1 MARIPYP
8 DDSNPEVAQLR
19 AQIVAERGKLLNLY
33 RMLLNSPPVAQ
44 GWLNFLTAIRQK
56 CLISGRLRE
65 LAILRIAVINQAD
78 YEFVSHVPFA
88 LKEGLTQQQIDAVSN
103 WEASSLYSDQE
114 RAVLGYTDSMTRDV
128 HVPEAALRQLAT
140 RQRLGEGAPAGIA
153 RADKQQAQAQA
164 SPTRSGTLSRRM
176 TAGIAPG
183 RMTRS
188 RRPVQ
193 STTVDGGD
201 GSRRPPSS
209 TRRSPRATAL
219 PHDRVISLAEVAGCT
234 PGRFALVDV
243 MASP

>member
-128 HVPEAALRQLAT
+128 HVPEAIFEPIR
-140 RQRLGEGAPAGIA
+140 RLF
-153 RADKQQAQAQA
+153 
-164 SPTRSGTLSRRM
+164 
-176 TAGIAPG
+176 
-183 RMTRS
+183 
-188 RRPVQ
+188 
-193 STTVDGGD
+193 
-201 GSRRPPSS
+201 S
-209 TRRSPRATAL
+209 TREVTELTATIAAYNLVSRFLEAL
-219 PHDRVISLAEVAGCT
+219 Q
-234 PGRFALVDV
+234 VD
-243 MASP
+243 PEPEEQK